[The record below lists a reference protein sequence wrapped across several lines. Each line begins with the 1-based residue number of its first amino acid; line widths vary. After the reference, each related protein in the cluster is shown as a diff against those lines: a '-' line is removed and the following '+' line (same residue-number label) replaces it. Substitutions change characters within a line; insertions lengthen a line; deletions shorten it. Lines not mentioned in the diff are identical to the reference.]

1 MNHGAFMW
9 RVSNEKRGAFGKDHN
24 NAVAS
29 MRSWL
34 DDNPIIEGLASV
46 ESVQN
51 LSRYIA
57 AVQQAGIV
65 FDRRHILK

>member
-1 MNHGAFMW
+1 MT
-9 RVSNEKRGAFGKDHN
+9 S
-24 NAVAS
+24 AS

-46 ESVQN
+46 EWVQN